1 MVTKKEV
8 DNLEL
13 STAELFLKG
22 QCKDNACLTQFKTI
36 LQLKTILQH
45 NIATCVIKTLLKCDQ
60 Q

>member
-45 NIATCVIKTLLKCDQ
+45 NIATQYCNLRY
-60 Q
+60 

>member
-36 LQLKTILQH
+36 LQH
-45 NIATCVIKTLLKCDQ
+45 NIATQYCNLRY
-60 Q
+60 